1 MKTTKLKPPRK
12 TVIRGD
18 AFWVVS
24 APKHG
29 GSGRVRK
36 TFRDR
41 REAQLYYERT
51 KVQLHKLGSSAMQL
65 DDKARA
71 DAVRALEI
79 LSPYNVTILDVAR
92 DYAKRAQ
99 EREGG
104 KELTAA
110 VEECLQAKRDRGLS
124 ERYVNDLDLRLAR
137 FCEAFAGFTTTQI
150 QSEQVSSFLKSLK
163 EDSDL
168 HPTTLNTFLRDLR
181 TFFKWCV
188 TKGYCPTNPAD
199 KVDRFMA
206 VDAPIT
212 TLAASQFARLLNAAE
227 DSIRASLVLAGFC
240 AIRQAEIAK
249 LKWANVDLKQRVVT
263 IDAAVAK
270 TNSRRT
276 VRIPAPAVEWLK
288 PLAKKKDV
296 LITDG
301 GPEARA
307 AWDLARLA
315 AGFGPFKTSLLRS
328 RQAHEALTKKQLKAL
343 VPWPENALRHTA
355 ISARI
360 ALDPA
365 DAAVAYGIDAGA
377 APAVTSIDA
386 VALEAGNSPAIIKR
400 HYNNLFK
407 PKDAKGW
414 YSIKP

>member
-18 AFWVVS
+18 TLWVVS

-29 GSGRVRK
+29 GTGRVRK

-41 REAQLYYERT
+41 REAQTYYEQT
-51 KVQLHKLGSSAMQL
+51 KVQLHKHGSSAMQL
-65 DDKARA
+65 DDRARA

-79 LSPYNVTILDVAR
+79 LAPYKVNILDVAR
-92 DYAKRAQ
+92 DYAKRTQ

-110 VEECLQAKRDRGLS
+110 MEECLQAKRGRELS
-124 ERYVNDLDLRLAR
+124 DRYVNDLDLRLTR
-137 FCEAFAGFTTTQI
+137 FCKAFAGSTTTQI
-150 QSEQVSSFLKSLK
+150 QSEQVSNFLGKLK
-163 EDSDL
+163 KDSKL
-168 HPTTLNTFLRDLR
+168 HPTTINTFLRDLR

-188 TKGYCPTNPAD
+188 TKGYCATNPAGIVERH
-199 KVDRFMA
+199 KVTP
-206 VDAPIT
+206 APIT
-212 TLAASQFARLLNAAE
+212 TLTAGQFSHLLRAAE
-227 DSIRASLVLAGFC
+227 DSVRATFVLAGFC
-240 AIRQAEIAK
+240 AIRQGEIAK
-249 LKWANVDLKQRVVT
+249 LNWANVDLKQRVVT
-263 IDAAVAK
+263 IDASVAK

-276 VRIPAPAVEWLK
+276 VRIPSSAVEWLK
-288 PLAKKKDV
+288 PLAKKAGPV
-296 LITDG
+296 IEG
-301 GPEARA
+301 GPKTRA

-328 RQAHEALTKKQLKAL
+328 RQAHEALTTKQLKAL

-360 ALDPA
+360 ALNPA
-365 DAAVAYGIDAGA
+365 DAALAYNIDAGA

-386 VALEAGNSPAIIKR
+386 VALEAGNSPTIIKK
-400 HYNNLFK
+400 HYNNLSK
-407 PKDAKGW
+407 PKDAKDW
-414 YSIKP
+414 YSVRP